1 MIASKYFEII
11 KGYIAESVARQ
22 DSSYLVDKVRELNL
36 KISGEANY
44 MRLNCSYYAP
54 DGSSVIFTFKS
65 YDPSGPFQNI
75 PDVNKV
81 KLLLLQNQSVIAE
94 VSEAYDD
101 KSVYG

>member
-11 KGYIAESVARQ
+11 KGYIAESVVKQ
-22 DSSYLVDKVRELNL
+22 DSSCLVDKVRELNL
-36 KISGEANY
+36 DISGEANY
-44 MRLNCSYYAP
+44 MRLNCSYNAL
-54 DGSSVIFTFKS
+54 DGSSVIFNFKS

-94 VSEAYDD
+94 VSEVYDD
-101 KSVYG
+101 KSVCG